1 MLTITAL
8 QQWYEDLLASSGD
21 DWRDVPCGEATLAEI
36 ERVLGVTLPEDYKQI
51 SRFSSYAAVG
61 GIWHYGIELSDDP
74 HTMVN
79 QTLLLRKLIHL
90 PHEYLVLA
98 EPDESLLVLNT
109 QQKPRVRCLDAVQAP
124 DLAVLGA
131 DEYDAWDEYADY
143 FLWLLQQEEEWRDD
157 GG

>member
-1 MLTITAL
+1 MVTIAAL

-21 DWRDVPCGEATLAEI
+21 DWRDVPCSEATLAEI
-36 ERVLGVTLPEDYKQI
+36 ERVLGVTLPDDYKQI
-51 SRFSSYAAVG
+51 SRFSSHAAVG

-79 QTLLLRKLIHL
+79 QTLLLRKRIHL

-109 QQKPRVRCLDAVQAP
+109 EHKPRVRWLDAVQAP
-124 DLAVLGA
+124 DLAMLTA
-131 DEYDAWDEYADY
+131 DDYDAWNEYADY
-143 FLWLLQQEEEWRDD
+143 FLCLLQQEEAWREE